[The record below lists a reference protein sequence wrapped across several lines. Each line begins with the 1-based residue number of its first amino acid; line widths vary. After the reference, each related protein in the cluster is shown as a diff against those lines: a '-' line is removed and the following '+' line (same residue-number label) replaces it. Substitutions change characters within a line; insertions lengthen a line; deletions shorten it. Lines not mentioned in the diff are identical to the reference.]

1 MKKSEK
7 VKGKEKIATRKQKYL
22 QFGII
27 AAVICII
34 AAISLVVLFN
44 PFVAKNGDIIQI
56 YYTGSLDDGTVFYSN
71 VNSSPVVFKLG
82 DHTVIPGLEEAILGM
97 NVNQVKTVYI
107 PYDKA
112 YGHHR
117 PELVRVV
124 NRSRFPSNITPEVGT
139 LFSIRQTSTGATSV
153 VKILNVTSSTVTWD
167 ENHLLA
173 GKNLT
178 FEIKLAGF
186 SSGTQ

>member
-7 VKGKEKIATRKQKYL
+7 VKGKEKNATRKQKYIQL
-22 QFGII
+22 GII

-34 AAISLVVLFN
+34 TAISLIILFN
-44 PFVAKNGDIIQI
+44 PFVAKNGDTVQI
-56 YYTGSLDDGTVFYSN
+56 YYTGSLEDGTVFYSN

-97 NVNQVKTVYI
+97 SVNQVKTVHI

-112 YGHHR
+112 YGPYR

-178 FEIKLAGF
+178 YEIKLAGF

>member
-22 QFGII
+22 QLGII

-44 PFVAKNGDIIQI
+44 PFVAKNGDIVQI

-97 NVNQVKTVYI
+97 SVHQTKLVYI

-112 YGHHR
+112 YGPYR
-117 PELVRVV
+117 PELVGVI
-124 NRSRFPSNITPEVGT
+124 NRSTFPSNITPEVGT
-139 LFSIRQTSTGATSV
+139 LFTRRTSDGSTIV
-153 VKILNVTSSTVTWD
+153 VKILNVTSSTVTLD

-178 FEIKLAGF
+178 FEIKLVGF
-186 SSGTQ
+186 SS